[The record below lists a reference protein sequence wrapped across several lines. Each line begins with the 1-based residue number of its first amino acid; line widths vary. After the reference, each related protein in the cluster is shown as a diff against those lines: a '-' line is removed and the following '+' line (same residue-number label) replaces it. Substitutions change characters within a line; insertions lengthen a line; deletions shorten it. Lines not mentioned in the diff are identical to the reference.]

1 MPVRLLNADHDI
13 AAVPM
18 QMLGLVDGQ
27 IDGVILVMAVTDHRA
42 VLVNHIPTILG
53 LIVVDMNRMVGARFG
68 SFGHDQ
74 RPRRALPTFLR
85 LLPTRLTALRTAE
98 ADFLVFFAS

>member
-1 MPVRLLNADHDI
+1 MPIRLFDADHDI
-13 AAVPM
+13 AAVTM
-18 QMLGLVDGQ
+18 KMLRLVDCQ
-27 IDGVILVMAVTDHRA
+27 IDGVILVMAMTSYRA
-42 VLVNHIPTILG
+42 ILVDYIPTVLG
-53 LIVVDMNRMVGARFG
+53 LIMVDMDGIIGAGFG
-68 SFGHDQ
+68 SSAHDQ